1 MRSPARSVRARCRTC
16 RAWPRPAIPEVNIKL
31 FSGYFAAIGTPPA
44 IVAKIEAGLRKAIT
58 DPDVSVKLKALAVTP
73 GGNSG
78 ADFRAMI
85 DKDIESISA
94 VIKAANLKFDN

>member
-1 MRSPARSVRARCRTC
+1 MSAKRLSLIASTLALVLWSSSSHAQ
-16 RAWPRPAIPEVNIKL
+16 
-31 FSGYFAAIGTPPA
+31 GQPPA
-44 IVAKIEAGLRKAIT
+44 ALSGTVSSAKEDLMEGVV
-58 DPDVSVKLKALAVTP
+58 VSAKLKALAVTP

-85 DKDIESISA
+85 DKDIESIAA